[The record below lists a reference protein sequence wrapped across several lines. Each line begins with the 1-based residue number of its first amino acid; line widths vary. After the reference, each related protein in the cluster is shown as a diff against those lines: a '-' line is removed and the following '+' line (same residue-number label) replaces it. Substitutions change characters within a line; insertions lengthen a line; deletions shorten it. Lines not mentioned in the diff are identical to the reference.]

1 MQSKLSKL
9 NWGGNNM
16 NKKLLAL
23 IFGAGLVLAACG
35 GGDDEADKADKDTTD
50 SGATTT
56 ETASVDAEKIVS
68 AKCISCHGQNLE
80 GQGNF
85 PALNDVGSRLS
96 QDEILTVIENGR
108 GAMPGGIISGDD
120 AQAVAEWLAAKK

>member
-1 MQSKLSKL
+1 
-9 NWGGNNM
+9 M

-23 IFGAGLVLAACG
+23 IFGAGLMLAACG
-35 GGDDEADKADKDTTD
+35 GGDDNADTDTDKSTD
-50 SGATTT
+50 SGTTT

-96 QDEILTVIENGR
+96 QDEILSVIEKGQ
-108 GAMPGGIISGDD
+108 GAMPAGLISGDD

>member
-1 MQSKLSKL
+1 
-9 NWGGNNM
+9 M

-35 GGDDEADKADKDTTD
+35 GGDDNADNSTDKSTD
-50 SGATTT
+50 SGTTT

-96 QDEILTVIENGR
+96 QDEILAIIENGK
-108 GAMPGGIISGDD
+108 GAMPGGIISGDE

>member
-1 MQSKLSKL
+1 
-9 NWGGNNM
+9 M

-35 GGDDEADKADKDTTD
+35 GGNDNDNADTSTGT
-50 SGATTT
+50 STNTGTTT

-85 PALNDVGSRLS
+85 PALKDVGSRLS
-96 QDEILTVIENGR
+96 QDEILNVIENGR
-108 GAMPGGIISGDD
+108 GAMPGGIISGDE
-120 AQAVAEWLAAKK
+120 AKAVAEWLAAKK

>member
-1 MQSKLSKL
+1 
-9 NWGGNNM
+9 M

-35 GGDDEADKADKDTTD
+35 GGDDKADKDTSTD
-50 SGATTT
+50 SGTSTT

-85 PALNDVGSRLS
+85 PALNNVGSRLS
-96 QDEILTVIENGR
+96 QDEILNVIENGR

-120 AQAVAEWLAAKK
+120 ATAVAEWLAAKK